1 MTDRMIIISGVLA
14 YLMGSVTFG
23 MIVPKLMGSDRDV
36 REEGS
41 GNVGATNV
49 LRTMGLLQGALVLA
63 GDLLKGVAA
72 VALGSALAGPN
83 GAAAAGA
90 CALLGHCYPVYYG
103 FKGGKGAAT
112 GGGVVLALFPK
123 SLLIMLPVFLVVILI
138 TRMVSLGSI
147 LGALTLI
154 LCVLLFQPPA
164 VVAAV
169 CLFAMT
175 MVVVKHKDNIRRI
188 LNGTENKLW

>member
-1 MTDRMIIISGVLA
+1 MIIISGVLA